1 MILGLDIGANSIGW
15 CLVETIDAK
24 PTKIVT
30 AGVRCFDAGVEGDI
44 GKGRE
49 ESRNAKRRQARQT
62 RRQTWRRQRRQAHL
76 FRALQK
82 AGLLPHTD
90 SVTPQSIHDC
100 LLGIDRTLRAVLT
113 ADDHIGQQ
121 VFLYRLRARAASE
134 RIEPHELGRAIYHL
148 AQRRGF
154 LSNRKAAAKEGEEA
168 GQVRTGIATLEQAIC
183 DAKALTLGAYFA
195 LLDPDDERIRSRWTS
210 RKMYED
216 EFDAIWRQQAR
227 HHPLLTSDLEREVRG
242 AIFRQRPLKSQ
253 SDKIGRCELEPTCKR
268 APIALL
274 SSQRFRLL
282 QTVNHLRVLA
292 PGAPSRAL
300 SPDERG
306 RLIDLLEVE
315 GDLTLAKA
323 KRKLSLSGKAR
334 FSLEEGGETKL
345 VGNRTNAKLR
355 GIFGEPWNS
364 LPASEK
370 DRVVNDVITFDKP
383 EALRKRGVRR
393 WGLDADA
400 AQRLAD
406 LTLEEGYLGHSTRAV
421 MKLLPALEEGLAY
434 QTVRQREYPGAFA
447 SGEPADRLP
456 PVLSEKGLPELRNP
470 AVARAIS
477 ELRKIVNALIKE
489 FGKPDLVRIELARDL
504 KKARKHRQDAS
515 KRMRVRELERSRAVD
530 RLLREARIPQPKR
543 SDIEKVLLAEECGW
557 RCPYTGI
564 SFSMRDLVGDSPR
577 VDVDH
582 ILPFS
587 RSLDDSFFNKTL
599 CLHEENRN
607 VKKNRAPFEAY
618 GATPRWPEI
627 LQRVEAFKGPAAE
640 EKLRRF
646 KVEDLGPELTE
657 DFVARQLNDTR
668 YASTLAA
675 SYLGRLYGGLADAN
689 GRLRVQVSKG
699 GATALLRNAW
709 GLHSVLGD
717 GGTKNRDDHRHHAVD
732 AIVIALTGPAEV
744 HALARASSQA
754 WERGSRR
761 TIAAIEPPWEG
772 FLSNVHDAIDRI
784 TVSHRPR
791 HRLSGALHEETLYSR
806 EFRRAGKAGRP
817 EAVRHQ
823 RKPIDALSRADVDKI
838 VDPRIREVVQRALA
852 ECGTDD
858 PAKAFKERSA
868 HPTFT
873 AASGRAIPVHRVRVE
888 VSKAVVSIGRGERAR
903 YVAPGSNHHM
913 AIVAV
918 AGADGTDQRWEG
930 HVVTRLE
937 AMERHRTGR
946 PVVQREWGEGRTFV
960 CSIASGDTVQITL
973 PGEKP
978 DYFVV
983 GAVSGGRLE
992 LTRSRDARPVS
1003 EIKKSGVKGG
1013 RLLKAVDS
1021 LRALGLLKVGVSPI
1035 GVLNRAND

>member
-1 MILGLDIGANSIGW
+1 MILGLDIGANSVGW
-15 CLVETIDAK
+15 CLVDMTDAK
-24 PTKIVT
+24 PSRIIS

-44 GKGRE
+44 GTGRD
-49 ESRNAKRRQARQT
+49 ESRSVERRDARLA

-76 FRALQK
+76 FRVLQK

-90 SVTPQSIHDC
+90 SVTPTSIHDC
-100 LLGIDRTLRAVLT
+100 LLGIDRTLRAALT
-113 ADDHIGQQ
+113 ADDHLGQQ

-134 RIEPHELGRAIYHL
+134 QIEPHEVGRAIYHL

-154 LSNRKAAAKEGEEA
+154 LSNRKAPAKEGEEA
-168 GQVRTGIATLEQAIC
+168 GLVRTGIATLERAIR
-183 DAKALTLGAYFA
+183 DAKAPTLGAYFA

-216 EFDAIWRQQAR
+216 EFGAIWREQAR
-227 HHPLLTSDLEREVRG
+227 HHLGLTPALEREVHD

-282 QTVNHLRVLA
+282 QTVNHLRVLT
-292 PGAPSRAL
+292 PGAPSRPL
-300 SPDERG
+300 SQDERG
-306 RLIDLLEVE
+306 RLIDHLEIE

-323 KRKLSLSGKAR
+323 KRKLGLSGKAKL
-334 FSLEEGGETKL
+334 SLEEGGETKL
-345 VGNRTNAKLR
+345 VGNRTNAALR
-355 GIFGEPWNS
+355 KIFGDAWDS
-364 LPASEK
+364 LPGS
-370 DRVVNDVITFDKP
+370 DRDLVVNDVITFDKP
-383 EALRKRGVRR
+383 EALRRRGVRR
-393 WGLDADA
+393 WGLGGDA

-406 LTLEEGYLGHSTRAV
+406 LTLEEGHLGHSTRAV

-434 QTVRQREYPGAFA
+434 QTARQREYPGAFA
-447 SGEPADRLP
+447 SGQPVDRLP

-477 ELRKIVNALIKE
+477 ELRKIVNALVKE

-515 KRMRVRELERSRAVD
+515 KRMRVREQERKQAAD

-543 SDIEKVLLAEECGW
+543 SDIERVLLAEECGW

-564 SFSMRDLVGDSPR
+564 SFSMKDLVGDSPR

-607 VKKNRAPFEAY
+607 VKKNRTPFEAY
-618 GATPRWPEI
+618 GATARWPEI
-627 LQRVEAFKGPAAE
+627 MQRVECFKGPGADD
-640 EKLRRF
+640 KLRRF
-646 KVEDLGPELTE
+646 KLEDLGEEITDE
-657 DFVARQLNDTR
+657 FVARQLNDTR

-675 SYLGRLYGGLADAN
+675 SYLGRLYGGLVDAG
-689 GRLRVQVSKG
+689 GRRRIQVSTG
-699 GATALLRNAW
+699 GATAFLRSGW

-732 AIVIALTGPAEV
+732 AITVALTGPAEI

-754 WERGSRR
+754 WDRGSRR
-761 TIAAIEPPWEG
+761 TVAPIEPPWEG
-772 FLSNVHDAIDRI
+772 FLSDVHNAIDRI

-791 HRLSGALHEETLYSR
+791 HRLNGALHEETLYSR
-806 EFRRAGKAGRP
+806 EFRRAGNAGRP
-817 EAVRHQ
+817 EFVRHQ
-823 RKPIDALSRADVDKI
+823 RKPIDALSRADVENI
-838 VDPRIREVVQRALA
+838 VDPRIRDLVQRALA
-852 ECGTDD
+852 ERGTND

-868 HPTFT
+868 HPTST
-873 AASGRAIPVHRVRVE
+873 AASGRAIPVHRVRVA
-888 VSKAVVSIGRGERAR
+888 VSKAAVSIGGDERAR

-913 AIVAV
+913 AIVALI
-918 AGADGTDQRWEG
+918 GADGADQRWEG

-946 PVVQREWGEGRTFV
+946 AVVQREWGEGRRFV

-978 DYFVV
+978 DCYVV

-992 LTRSRDARPVS
+992 LTRCRDARPVS

-1013 RLLKAVDS
+1013 RLLKAVDT

-1035 GVLNRAND
+1035 GVINRAND